1 MRLNNQTLKERN
13 RGLILS
19 MIARNEAISRVELS
33 RRSNLT
39 KMSITNIVAELIEKN
54 IVEES
59 EVNINSGIGRNAV
72 NLRISPNAPKCIGIL
87 LHRDYCCV
95 TLTDLKYQVFFCET
109 EEINE
114 ENHGR
119 ILENICGMIDK
130 ILNKTE
136 QIFGIGIG
144 ALGPVDITK
153 GVILNPPNFYGI
165 QNIPIVS
172 FLQEKYG
179 LPVYM
184 DNMCNC
190 AALSEKYFGVGKKYE
205 DFLYIGISNG
215 IGSGIIVNNKVSR
228 NVNGLSSEL
237 GHMSI
242 DYKGH
247 ICACGNRGCLET
259 YAGIRVIEKM
269 VREKKKKNYTFQE
282 ICAEYEDPEINK
294 ILMEM
299 TEKLSYGIVNA
310 VNFINPQAVIIGLD
324 GKEIPLS
331 YIKILE
337 ERINRFR
344 VFGKEK
350 YISVK
355 ASRFSG
361 NKSMAYPVCALL
373 EKVFEGK
380 EIER

>member
-1 MRLNNQTLKERN
+1 MSLNNQKLKERN
-13 RGLILS
+13 RGLVLG
-19 MIARNEAISRVELS
+19 MIVENESISRVELS
-33 RRSNLT
+33 RKSNLT
-39 KMSITNIVAELIEKN
+39 KMSITNIVAELIEKS

-59 EVNINSGIGRNAV
+59 EANVNSGIGRNAV
-72 NLRISPNAPKCIGIL
+72 NLRISPKAPKCIGIL

-95 TLTDLKYQVFFCET
+95 TLTDLTYQVLFCET

-119 ILENICGMIDK
+119 FLEIVCGMIDK
-130 ILNKTE
+130 ILERNE
-136 QIFGIGIG
+136 RIFGIGIG
-144 ALGPVDITK
+144 ALGPVDITN

-165 QNIPIVS
+165 QNVPIVR
-172 FLQEKYG
+172 FLEEKYG
-179 LPVYM
+179 FPVYM

-190 AALSEKYFGVGKKYE
+190 AALSEKYFGLGKEYE
-205 DFLYIGISNG
+205 DFLYVGISNG
-215 IGSGIIVNNKVSR
+215 IGSGIIVSNKISR

-242 DYKGH
+242 DYRGN

-259 YAGIRVIEKM
+259 YAGIRVIERM
-269 VREKKKKNYTFQE
+269 VKEKKGKTYTFQE
-282 ICAEYEDPEINK
+282 ICAEYKDPEIDK

-299 TEKLSYGIVNA
+299 TEKLSCGIVNA
-310 VNFINPQAVIIGLD
+310 VNFINPQAVIIGLE
-324 GKEIPLS
+324 GKEIPIR

-350 YISVK
+350 YICV
-355 ASRFSG
+355 RVSG
-361 NKSMAYPVCALL
+361 FLGDESMAYPICAIL
-373 EKVFEGK
+373 EKAFEGK
-380 EIER
+380 EMGR